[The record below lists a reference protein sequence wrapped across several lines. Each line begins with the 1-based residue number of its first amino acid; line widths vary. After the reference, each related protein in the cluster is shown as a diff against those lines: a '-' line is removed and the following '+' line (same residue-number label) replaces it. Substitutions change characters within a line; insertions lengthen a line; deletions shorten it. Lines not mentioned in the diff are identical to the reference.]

1 MHLLAASSG
10 GLNLATIN
18 WKEIVYAAA
27 IVAGFVIAARIFK
40 AVVGRVLAHRSAGPE
55 MVLLIERM
63 VYFGLVAFGA
73 LVAVA
78 EVVGTANIA
87 LTGILAAT
95 ILAGLGVQDLMKN
108 YVSGFYILVEKDI
121 KVGDVIKFGDNTGTV
136 SEVKARVTYL
146 RGEAGELVIVPNSE
160 LFNSTVVVKTVREPE
175 PPRPAKARR
184 RLRG

>member
-1 MHLLAASSG
+1 MRPLAARP
-10 GLNLATIN
+10 GLSLASIDV
-18 WKEIVYAAA
+18 KEVVYAAA
-27 IVAGFVIAARIFK
+27 IFVGFLVAARILK
-40 AVVGRVLAHRSAGPE
+40 GVVNRLLLHRSAGAE
-55 MVLLIERM
+55 MVLLTERI
-63 VYFGLVAFGA
+63 VYFGLILLGA

-108 YVSGFYILVEKDI
+108 YVSGFYILFEKDI
-121 KVGDVIKFGDNTGTV
+121 KVGDLIKFGDSTGTV
-136 SEVKARVTYL
+136 TEVKARVTYL

-175 PPRPAKARR
+175 PARKPRR